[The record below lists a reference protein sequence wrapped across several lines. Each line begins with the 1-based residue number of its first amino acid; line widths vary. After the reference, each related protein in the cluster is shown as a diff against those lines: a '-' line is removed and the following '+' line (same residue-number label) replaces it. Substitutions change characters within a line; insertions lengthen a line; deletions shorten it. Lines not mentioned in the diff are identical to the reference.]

1 MNTATDGFFAWLI
14 RHMVPCKYV
23 FVECKNYGTEVG
35 NPDLDQLPSRSS
47 PLRGNVGIPTCRSFK
62 NKDLFL
68 KRCRDT
74 ALDHRGNFLVLDDQ
88 DLKELVRDINL
99 ALSPEA
105 PPGVAAEDF
114 PLLQK
119 RFDELHT

>member
-1 MNTATDGFFAWLI
+1 
-14 RHMVPCKYV
+14 MVPCKYV